1 MLSFVSSRA
10 SSRTK
15 HARVVIFKP
24 RAKHAQI
31 IMHAFVKNPNL
42 NPEHV
47 EMLARL
53 HNWEPFIDPHVD
65 DSLKR
70 MFMKEKQ
77 TTEVIGVSTLQGA
90 CLDSTAR
97 LRVARR
103 WTSVA
108 GQ

>member
-1 MLSFVSSRA
+1 
-10 SSRTK
+10 
-15 HARVVIFKP
+15 
-24 RAKHAQI
+24 
-31 IMHAFVKNPNL
+31 MHAFVKNPNL

-47 EMLARL
+47 EMLDRV
-53 HNWEPFIDPHVD
+53 HNWEAFLEPHVD